1 MGSGRLGLGVRIGR
15 FEGSSRPLGLLVVE
29 GSFVGYKGA

>member
-15 FEGSSRPLGLLVVE
+15 FEGSSRPLILLVVE
-29 GSFVGYKGA
+29 DVFIGYNGV